1 MSYEDEEYKAAMQGD
16 GQDWRSGL
24 QKTNGGAIKPTIT
37 NVYLAVKWE
46 IHGNQWL
53 AFDQFLGEA
62 VVTGET
68 PWARDSE
75 GRTWSDQDTL
85 QARLRLNSLY
95 GVDFGSQLVHDAVEA
110 VARDNSF
117 HPVRKYL
124 QALRWD
130 GVPRLDTWLHRYL
143 GADETKGGDCRL
155 YLKLAGAWWM
165 IGAVARVMKP
175 GCRMDNVLIF
185 EGKQGA
191 YKSTAL
197 SILAG
202 EWFLDTPI
210 VIGDKDG
217 YQALRGKWIIELAEL
232 DSLNKAEST
241 KAKAFFSSP
250 KDSFRPSYGR
260 RPVDCPRQCV
270 FGGTTNEDS
279 YMRDGTGNRRYWPV
293 EIDSIRIKE
302 LTRDRDQ
309 LWAEAFAR
317 FNAGERW
324 WPEGDDRDE
333 FEAQQ
338 ALRLIPDP
346 WEAAIGDWLAQPE
359 VALRCRTRGV
369 TTFEVLR
376 HACKVEEGRMDER
389 SQQMRVAKALRG
401 LGLKKR
407 ESKLARETGSRYV
420 YVLVEDEKVGTG
432 RDRDVF

>member
-1 MSYEDEEYKAAMQGD
+1 MSLEDEEYRAAMIAD
-16 GQDWRSGL
+16 GQDWQKQL
-24 QKTNGGAIKPTIT
+24 QKSGNGAIKPTIF
-37 NVYLAVKWE
+37 NAHLCVKWSLE
-46 IHGNQWL
+46 AHQWL
-53 AFDQFLGEA
+53 AFDEFLGEP
-62 VVTGET
+62 VVTGDT
-68 PWARDSE
+68 PWARINRAWD
-75 GRTWSDQDTL
+75 DNDTL
-85 QARLRLNSLY
+85 QARLRLNSLHSI
-95 GVDFGSQLVHDAVEA
+95 DFGSQLVHDAVEA
-110 VARDNSF
+110 VARDHSF

-124 QALRWD
+124 QGLVWD
-130 GVPRLDTWLHRYL
+130 QVPRLDTWLHRYL

-155 YLKLAGAWWM
+155 YLKLAGAWWL
-165 IGAVARVMKP
+165 IGAVARVMRP

-185 EGKQGA
+185 EGRQGA

-210 VIGDKDG
+210 VIGDKDA

-250 KDSFRPSYGR
+250 KDTYRPSYGR
-260 RPVDCPRQCV
+260 RPVDVLRQCV

-293 EIDSIRIKE
+293 EIDAIQIKE
-302 LTRDRDQ
+302 LRRDRDQ

-324 WPEGDDRDE
+324 WPDGDDRDA

-346 WEAAIGDWLAQPE
+346 WEAAIDAWLAQPE
-359 VALRCRTRGV
+359 IAMQARRDGV

-376 HACKVEEGRMDER
+376 SACKVDEGRMDER
-389 SQQMRVAKALRG
+389 SQQMRVAKALKG

-407 ESKLARETGSRYV
+407 ESKSGRSVGKRYV
-420 YVLVEDEKVGTG
+420 YFIDDADKVGTG
-432 RDRDVF
+432 WDQDDF